1 MPYYKLYSRCSAQE
15 FVEFWQ
21 QFYHSRIPD
30 EVYQANLNA
39 GAELTRENVS
49 LLWRWKNERYG
60 SPLIKPTQAIL
71 EDINRFRK
79 LEHIDGAKEREFWQ
93 LVATITHGI
102 VWQVFV
108 FHMARPQDYPIFD
121 QHVMRAY
128 LVLTTGYLRR
138 NPREVG
144 APCRNYEWF
153 SSAYGGYRSFF
164 FHLVKEAGFPEL
176 KKVDCA
182 LWAFGRHLK
191 RLHQADGPLPLGEAE
206 DETKYFRK
214 GLKHGTISGN

>member
-1 MPYYKLYSRCSAQE
+1 MPYYKLYARCSAQE

-21 QFYHSRIPD
+21 QFYHSKIPD

-49 LLWRWKNERYG
+49 LLWRWKNECYG

-79 LEHIDGAKEREFWQ
+79 LEHVNGAKEREFWR
-93 LVATITHGI
+93 LVASITHGI

-108 FHMARPQDYPIFD
+108 FHIARPQDYPIFD

-128 LVLTTGYLRR
+128 LVLTTGS
-138 NPREVG
+138 PT
-144 APCRNYEWF
+144 CSC
-153 SSAYGGYRSFF
+153 SSKTSTLYPWLAS
-164 FHLVKEAGFPEL
+164 L
-176 KKVDCA
+176 
-182 LWAFGRHLK
+182 
-191 RLHQADGPLPLGEAE
+191 
-206 DETKYFRK
+206 
-214 GLKHGTISGN
+214 